1 MYLFGVVITKAAAWD
16 ETSSKWTITGVK
28 VADINKIQFM
38 DTKATNNLSVDAWT
52 QELDKDGNPL
62 TDTVEQ
68 LTKTTITG
76 LAEIKNISGNFIFDK
91 ELNLNFDNI
100 DDIKTDGIYNIGL
113 QNITSINLGSD
124 NEAKN
129 ELLNLTLEDI
139 LDIGKK
145 ENGEINLTI
154 LGGGTGANKDKVSFK
169 NSSEWKSEITEEI
182 IDSKTFKV
190 YTSNDESVKVKVQTE
205 IEKLI

>member
-1 MYLFGVVITKAAAWD
+1 M
-16 ETSSKWTITGVK
+16 
-28 VADINKIQFM
+28 
-38 DTKATNNLSVDAWT
+38 
-52 QELDKDGNPL
+52 
-62 TDTVEQ
+62 
-68 LTKTTITG
+68 
-76 LAEIKNISGNFIFDK
+76 
-91 ELNLNFDNI
+91 NFDNI

-169 NSSEWKSEITEEI
+169 NLNEWKSEITEEI

-205 IEKLI
+205 IETLI